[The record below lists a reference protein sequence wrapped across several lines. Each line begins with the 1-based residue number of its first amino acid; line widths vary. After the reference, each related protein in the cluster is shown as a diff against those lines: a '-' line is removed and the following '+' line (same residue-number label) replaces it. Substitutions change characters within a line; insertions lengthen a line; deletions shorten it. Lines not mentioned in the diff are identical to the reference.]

1 MVTHPLTHHI
11 SPEIHGSVTV
21 ASQGQIVIPAKL
33 RKQLGIKPGDSL
45 IVFTKHNSIIGLIRE
60 QDAGS
65 MITLFESHLKQAQ
78 ASVKQLKKITKKKS

>member
-1 MVTHPLTHHI
+1 MVASPLIHQM

-45 IVFTKHNSIIGLIRE
+45 IVFTKHHSMIGLIRE

-65 MITLFESHLKQAQ
+65 MITMYESHLKQAQ
-78 ASVKQLKKITKKKS
+78 ASVNKLKKMTKKK